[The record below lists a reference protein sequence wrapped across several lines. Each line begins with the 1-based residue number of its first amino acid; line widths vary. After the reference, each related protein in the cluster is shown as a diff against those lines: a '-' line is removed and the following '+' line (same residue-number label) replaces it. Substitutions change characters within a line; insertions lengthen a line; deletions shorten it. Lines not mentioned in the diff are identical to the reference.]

1 MSKRILVINPG
12 STSTKIAVFE
22 GERKLFDETQRYT
35 SEELSAFHWVMGQVD
50 FRKAAIEKALAAH
63 GFDLTTLDGICA
75 RGGQLPPCESGTY
88 LVDQT
93 MVDYMY
99 TVKNAAHASNLGCVL
114 ALQLAQGLK
123 IPAFI
128 CDPVSVDELEDVA
141 RVTGFAPMAR
151 VSFFHALNHRSMGR
165 KAAAMLGTTYENCN
179 LIICHLG
186 GGVTSAAHRK
196 GRAVEVCNIFD
207 EGCFSMDRAGGLPV
221 RQVVEL
227 CFSGAGKEDILHR
240 LETNSGIVSYLGT
253 RDFRVVERRAFE
265 EQDPL
270 ARRVFDALAYQ
281 LSRDIGSLAAVLRFQ
296 VDAIVLTGGMAYS
309 QRLTDAVKGYV
320 EKIAPVLV
328 LPGENE
334 MLSLAQG
341 ALRVLHGREQAK
353 KF

>member
-35 SEELSAFHWVMGQVD
+35 SEELSAFHWVMEQVD

-128 CDPVSVDELEDVA
+128 CDPVSVDEMVDEA
-141 RVTGFAPMAR
+141 RITGLPEIRRTMLG
-151 VSFFHALNHRSMGR
+151 HALNCRAMARRCAEEVRSISFGMDVFS
-165 KAAAMLGTTYENCN
+165 LCWQ
-179 LIICHLG
+179 G
-186 GGVTSAAHRK
+186 GGTPPISFIVYHNR
-196 GRAVEVCNIFD
+196 
-207 EGCFSMDRAGGLPV
+207 
-221 RQVVEL
+221 
-227 CFSGAGKEDILHR
+227 
-240 LETNSGIVSYLGT
+240 SGICSGQMAKICRGGQKTFAKIEIYSKTHVFIPAL
-253 RDFRVVERRAFE
+253 FFVI
-265 EQDPL
+265 L
-270 ARRVFDALAYQ
+270 AL
-281 LSRDIGSLAAVLRFQ
+281 
-296 VDAIVLTGGMAYS
+296 
-309 QRLTDAVKGYV
+309 
-320 EKIAPVLV
+320 
-328 LPGENE
+328 
-334 MLSLAQG
+334 
-341 ALRVLHGREQAK
+341 
-353 KF
+353 

>member
-35 SEELSAFHWVMGQVD
+35 SEELSAFHWVMEQVD

-128 CDPVSVDELEDVA
+128 CDPVSVDEITDIA
-141 RVTGFAPMAR
+141 RVTGQKGMVR
-151 VSFFHALNHRSMGR
+151 ESYFHALNHRGMAR
-165 KAAAMLGTTYENCN
+165 KAAALLGKRYEECD
-179 LIICHLG
+179 LVVSHLG
-186 GGVTSAAHRK
+186 GGITSAAHQH
-196 GRAVEVCNIFD
+196 GRAVDVSNIFD
-207 EGCFSMDRAGGLPV
+207 EGCFSMDRPGGLPIH
-221 RQVVEL
+221 QVVEL
-227 CFSGAGKEDILHR
+227 CFSGRSKEEVLRQLD
-240 LETNSGIVSYLGT
+240 TGSGIVSYLNT
-253 RDFRVVERRAFE
+253 RDFRTVEKMAFE
-265 EQDPL
+265 EDNAEAKL
-270 ARRVFDALAYQ
+270 IFEALAYQ
-281 LSRDIGSLAAVLRFQ
+281 LSKDIAALSAVLHFQ

-309 QRLTDAVKGYV
+309 KRLCALVDSYV
-320 EKIAPVLV
+320 HRIAPVLV
-328 LPGENE
+328 LPGEAE

-341 ALRVLHGREQAK
+341 ALRVLLGQEQAK

>member
-35 SEELSAFHWVMGQVD
+35 SEELSAFHWVMEQVD

-128 CDPVSVDELEDVA
+128 CDPVSVDEMVDEA
-141 RVTGFAPMAR
+141 RITGLPEIRRTMLG
-151 VSFFHALNHRSMGR
+151 HALNCR
-165 KAAAMLGTTYENCN
+165 AMARRCAEEVLHKPLEDCR
-179 LIICHLG
+179 LIVLHLG
-186 GGVTSAAHRK
+186 GGSSARLFIGGK
-196 GRAVEVCNIFD
+196 MVDGVRDD
-207 EGCFSMDRAGGLPV
+207 EWMFAPERMGGVSLQPLV
-221 RQVVEL
+221 RL
-227 CFSGAGKEDILHR
+227 C
-240 LETNSGIVSYLGT
+240 
-253 RDFRVVERRAFE
+253 
-265 EQDPL
+265 
-270 ARRVFDALAYQ
+270 
-281 LSRDIGSLAAVLRFQ
+281 
-296 VDAIVLTGGMAYS
+296 
-309 QRLTDAVKGYV
+309 
-320 EKIAPVLV
+320 
-328 LPGENE
+328 
-334 MLSLAQG
+334 LSLIHISEPT
-341 ALRVLHGREQAK
+341 RPY
-353 KF
+353 